1 MKVCGCINL
10 LVAPMSILFR
20 SVLFV
25 GGLGWSEN
33 GVWYF
38 GSGPFCEAGGSY
50 VQVKLS
56 WFPAVFA
63 QVH

>member
-25 GGLGWSEN
+25 GGGGGAKTE
-33 GVWYF
+33 
-38 GSGPFCEAGGSY
+38 SGILALVHF
-50 VQVKLS
+50 VRQVVVMFRLS
-56 WFPAVFA
+56 
-63 QVH
+63 